1 MNSAIVPTECTRAT
15 ANPVSRSGVVEMTV
29 VICKCGCKQ
38 TFNYET
44 RRCVLCKKWINVVER
59 ME

>member
-1 MNSAIVPTECTRAT
+1 
-15 ANPVSRSGVVEMTV
+15 MTV

-44 RRCVLCKKWINVVER
+44 RRCVLCKKWINVVEQ